1 EHGPQGFTLNEASR
15 SAGVSASAPYRHFR
29 DRNALIEATAEEG
42 FKLFRQRL
50 EAAVAGGSDPYDALA
65 RMGAAYY
72 GFAMDEPGLYQAMFS
87 SGLPKVG
94 APVAEAGA
102 RAFAVLEDCVK
113 QLGAGEAQ
121 SRELALK
128 IWAFS
133 HGMAGLIAS
142 GAVSARPGDHHRPGL
157 AILAHRRQRQHHHF
171 QFLSG
176 MRLNRALGSEWI
188 AGHGGRCGRCFR
200 GSPFPAAA
208 SFGL

>member
-1 EHGPQGFTLNEASR
+1 MEWRGRHGPFGRPGYHHGNLKEALIAAARHLIAEHGPLGFTLNEASR

-50 EAAVAGGSDPYDALA
+50 EAAVAGASEPYDALA

-72 GFAMDEPGLYQAMFS
+72 AFAMDEPGFYQAMFS

-102 RAFAVLEDCVK
+102 RAFAVLEETVK
-113 QLGAGEAQ
+113 RLGAGEGQA
-121 SRELALK
+121 RELALK

-142 GAVSARPGDHHRPGL
+142 GAVSAMEAGRLSRGAVDALLRDAGLGVPSGKSGIRP
-157 AILAHRRQRQHHHF
+157 
-171 QFLSG
+171 
-176 MRLNRALGSEWI
+176 
-188 AGHGGRCGRCFR
+188 
-200 GSPFPAAA
+200 
-208 SFGL
+208 